1 MANKNN
7 RVTRKKD
14 HHWLLLIVQ
23 GYVLMGLTVV
33 GLVYALIGSSGFV
46 VSPEIAFQILCM
58 FFLGLTIWLFL
69 SWYLITNRLFDP
81 YVLFLLAAVIFN
93 GGQIILE
100 VFGLNSKGFLD
111 NTFATPEALQVVYI
125 VALTLTTMHFGAMLA
140 IVLDRQK
147 SRSEKFLDFL
157 DRTAESSSHA
167 RARIKLSRTGKTG
180 FGAKPRR
187 SRTLN
192 STKFGTR
199 SLRASGFSNT
209 NSGFGNTKSGFN
221 NTKSRRKPQRLVG
234 TATIP
239 PPRAS
244 VTISRSRSGNKLS
257 RLLANIFGVGRKP
270 PRLSTIA
277 VHSSQVQIQ
286 PFSQSEMFDANA
298 PLSEIKL
305 SVVPLNTIFTV
316 GRTLLFLSVLPV
328 FVTAFG
334 AIQIAKLGGYA
345 ATYEQ
350 QVTGAAASVA
360 ILGDFVFPGAFLTIA
375 GAKNHPKLRIFAV
388 IVILC
393 YTCAKLV
400 IGTRGAA
407 VMPLLAM
414 LWLWDSVVKP
424 LPRTL
429 LIVGAAVMLL
439 IVFPIIGAT
448 RNEVAGVDLFSI
460 DFLSKTLMGAD
471 NPLVASISEMGF
483 SATTIGWTMDLV
495 PKVRPFALGMS
506 VIVAILTL
514 IPNVFSAGR
523 HPALTMSGYDI
534 PDYWLVREID
544 PDFAERGGSFGFSFI
559 AEAYLNFGWLGILV
573 LGGLG
578 FFYARFVQWAVRDR
592 DPLKMAI
599 IAIFVSFFLFY
610 PRGSCQMIFRPLIWY
625 SMFPHLLIKWQGQL
639 NPARVKNLLTIINK
653 GKR

>member
-1 MANKNN
+1 MIQHIMVNKSKL
-7 RVTRKKD
+7 VAQKKD
-14 HHWLLLIVQ
+14 SNWLALIIQ
-23 GYVLMGLTVV
+23 AYVVMGLMIV
-33 GLVYALIGSSGFV
+33 GLVYTIISPSGFV
-46 VSPEIAFQILCM
+46 LSPEISLQILCIL
-58 FFLGLTIWLFL
+58 FLGLTIWFFV

-100 VFGLNSKGFLD
+100 VFGLNEKGFLGD
-111 NTFATPEALQVVYI
+111 AFAVPEALQVVY
-125 VALTLTTMHFGAMLA
+125 VVTLTLATMHCGAMLG

-157 DRTAESSSHA
+157 DRTAEISSYS
-167 RARIKLSRTGKTG
+167 RSRIQLTRGSGTG
-180 FGAKPRR
+180 FRSKQRPPRGSETGFR
-187 SRTLN
+187 SRQ
-192 STKFGTR
+192 K
-199 SLRASGFSNT
+199 SLRGSGTS
-209 NSGFGNTKSGFN
+209 SR
-221 NTKSRRKPQRLVG
+221 SRRKPLRLVG
-234 TATIP
+234 ESKIE
-239 PPRAS
+239 PPRSS
-244 VTISRSRSGNKLS
+244 VTVSSSRSGNKLA
-257 RLLANIFGVGRKP
+257 RLLANVFRLGRKP
-270 PRLSTIA
+270 PRLSTII
-277 VHSSQVQIQ
+277 VQPSQLQIQ
-286 PFSQSEMFDANA
+286 PFSQPSELFDSSST
-298 PLSEIKL
+298 PLSAIKL

-316 GRTLLFLSVLPV
+316 GRTLLYISILPV
-328 FVTAFG
+328 LVTALG
-334 AIQIAKLGGYA
+334 AIQIAKTGGYA

-350 QVTGAAASVA
+350 QVTGAAATA
-360 ILGDFVFPGAFLTIA
+360 GILADFVFPGVFLVIA
-375 GAKNHPKLRIFAV
+375 GAKQNPKLRIFAV
-388 IVILC
+388 IVLLF

-429 LIVGAAVMLL
+429 LMIGAAVMLL
-439 IVFPIIGAT
+439 VVFPVVGAT

-460 DFLSKTLMGAD
+460 EFLTKTLMGVD

-483 SATTIGWTMDLV
+483 SATTIGWTMELV
-495 PKVRPFALGMS
+495 PNVRPFSLGMS

-514 IPNVFSAGR
+514 VPNVFAAGR

-534 PDYWLVREID
+534 PDFWLVGEID

-559 AEAYLNFGWLGILV
+559 AEAYLNFGWFGIFV

-592 DPLKMAI
+592 DPLKMAT

-625 SMFPHLLIKWQGQL
+625 SMFPYLLIKWQSKL
-639 NPARVKNLLTIINK
+639 NPSRIENLSTVLRK
-653 GKR
+653 GQK